1 MKQHIVIIG
10 GGVGGLF
17 TGAFLSKEGYR
28 VTVLEKNR
36 IVGGGLQCFQR
47 HGESFET
54 GMHILGGFQPGGSLS
69 KICHYLG
76 ILPELNIRPT
86 DNDAID
92 SITYRCDG
100 TTYRIPRGRA
110 AFTAYLTQSFPAERE
125 GILRYL
131 HELYAI
137 TEEVHL
143 YHLRR
148 GDDQITRH
156 SANFIMPAD
165 AFIAKHITNSRLRDL
180 LAYMSPM
187 YGGVAG
193 HTPAYVHALIN
204 VLYIEGS
211 SQFAG
216 GSTQLADALCHLIE
230 AHGGSIVAGDAV
242 TSIQVADR
250 MVQSVLTQQGR
261 EYTADWYISDVHP
274 CTLFSLTGD
283 KAFPKAYRTRLQ
295 TLPNSYSCFT
305 VYIKFKPESHPYV
318 NHPQYYQDCEGTVW
332 HLCPDTDDRWPTG
345 LMCITPPAREQGK
358 WASRM
363 VVNCIMSF
371 DDVRQWEATTVGHR
385 GADYEAWK
393 ENRKQRV
400 LHKLEEFMP
409 GTLSHIDFC
418 LASSPLTI
426 RDYFGT
432 KNGALY
438 GFMRNSQDFM
448 RSQITIGTKVRN
460 LLLTGQNVNLHGICG
475 VPLTAI
481 EVTEALVG
489 RGVVVDKINQAYTT
503 FEPQP

>member
-28 VTVLEKNR
+28 VTVLEKNH
-36 IVGGGLQCFQR
+36 IVGGGLQCFKR

-54 GMHILGGFQPGGSLS
+54 GMHIIGGFQPGGNLS

-76 ILPELNIRPT
+76 VLSKLSIRPT
-86 DNDAID
+86 DDDAID
-92 SITYRCDG
+92 SITYKCDG
-100 TTYRIPRGRA
+100 TTYRIPRGRL
-110 AFTAYLTQSFPAERE
+110 AFTTYLSQAFPAERE
-125 GILRYL
+125 GILRYMQD
-131 HELYAI
+131 LYAI
-137 TEEVHL
+137 TDSVNL
-143 YHLRR
+143 YHIRSS
-148 GDDQITRH
+148 DDTIN
-156 SANFIMPAD
+156 SYSDDFFMPAD
-165 AFIAKHITNSRLRDL
+165 EFIAKHITNSRLRDL

-211 SQFAG
+211 SMFAG
-216 GSTQLADALCHLIE
+216 ECTQLADALCHLIE
-230 AHGGSIVAGDAV
+230 ENGGNIVAGDAV
-242 TSIQVADR
+242 TSIQVTER
-250 MVQSVLTQQGR
+250 MVERILTQKGR

-274 CTLFSLTGD
+274 CTLLSLTGE
-283 KAFPKAYRTRLQ
+283 KAFPKAYRTRIQ
-295 TLPNSYSCFT
+295 SLPNSYSCFT
-305 VYIKFKPESHPYV
+305 VYIKFKPDCHPYV
-318 NHPQYYQDCEGTVW
+318 NHPQYYQDCEGAVW
-332 HLCPDTDDRWPTG
+332 NLCSDTNNQWPIG

-363 VVNCIMSF
+363 VVNCVMSF
-371 DDVRQWEATTVGHR
+371 EDVRQWEATTVGKR
-385 GADYEAWK
+385 GSDYEAWK
-393 ENRKQRV
+393 EDRKQRV

-426 RDYFGT
+426 RDFYGT
-432 KNGALY
+432 KDGAIY
-438 GFMRNSQDFM
+438 GFMRDSQNFV
-448 RSQITIGTKVRN
+448 RSQIPIGTKIRN

-489 RGVVVDKINQAYTT
+489 RGVVIEKINQAYTT
-503 FEPQP
+503 FRPNS